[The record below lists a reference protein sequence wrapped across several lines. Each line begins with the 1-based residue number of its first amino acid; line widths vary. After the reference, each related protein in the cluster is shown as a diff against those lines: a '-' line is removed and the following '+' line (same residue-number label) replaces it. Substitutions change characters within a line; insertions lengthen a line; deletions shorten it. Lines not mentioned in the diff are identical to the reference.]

1 MFSKIRSIFKKH
13 EFGEDLRKNKGLLN
27 ATIQQLFQINGIYEE
42 EDLEP
47 EKIKKMLDDIDI
59 SYAVRKVSM
68 GVSSRDWEIVSLVEE
83 EMEKNKEVYQRLSRL
98 NVYKFIKQLDKSRY
112 YGYGGFELVWDEG
125 YNLKELVEIPQEYMI
140 CEKGAWSV
148 KIGDKEINLD
158 DPLKYIVVTY
168 NDSLSEVH
176 GKSVLKP
183 IVGTYEAKNSIRDK
197 MRAIA
202 ERYGEVIT
210 VFAYDGNADEDDI
223 KARAEQLKNM
233 KGRSV
238 VAIPVWDKSLKDS
251 VHFINLADLKT
262 EIHTN
267 LEDRWKGE
275 ISKYILGADYSGS
288 NSGTGSFSRDKL
300 QQVEQEKQE
309 EEILK
314 FIRESFQN
322 LIVADAMM
330 YGYNSEDFYIKF
342 EKEKTVEEESKTN
355 KAKEEVNTQKA
366 NTIKTLS
373 EAGYELSPQYVSD
386 SLGIP
391 IEVITKKETKE
402 FARGRN
408 REYK

>member
-1 MFSKIRSIFKKH
+1 MFNKIKNVFRKS
-13 EFGEDLRKNKGLLN
+13 EFGSDLRNNKGLLN
-27 ATIQQLFQINGIYEE
+27 VTIQQLFQINGSYES

-47 EKIKKMLDDIDI
+47 SKVKEMLDDIDI
-59 SYAVRKVSM
+59 AYAIRKMSM
-68 GVSSRDWEIVSLVEE
+68 GVSSRDWEIVALVEDDE
-83 EMEKNKEVYQRLSRL
+83 ERKREIYQRLSKI
-98 NVYKFIKQLDKSRY
+98 NIYKFIKQLDRTRY
-112 YGYGGFELVWDEG
+112 YGYGGFELVWDEEF
-125 YNLKELVEIPQEYMI
+125 NLKELIEIPQEYMK
-140 CEKGAWSV
+140 CEKGVWSV
-148 KIGDKEINLD
+148 KIGDKEIKLD

-168 NDSLSEVH
+168 NDSLSEIH

-183 IVGTYEAKNSIRDK
+183 IVGTYDAKNSIRDK

-202 ERYGEVIT
+202 DRYGEVIT
-210 VFAYDGNADEDDI
+210 VFAYDGNAEEEDI

-233 KGRSV
+233 RGRNV

-275 ISKYILGADYSGS
+275 ISKFILGADYSGS
-288 NSGTGSFSRDKL
+288 DAGTGSFARDKL

-314 FIRESFQN
+314 FIRESFQKL
-322 LIVADAMM
+322 LIADGMI
-330 YGYNSEDFYIKF
+330 YGYNHEDFYIKF
-342 EKEKTVEEESKTN
+342 EKEKTEEEESKSD

-366 NTIKTLS
+366 NTIKILS

-386 SLGIP
+386 TLGIP
-391 IEVITKKETKE
+391 LEVITKKDIKE
-402 FARGRN
+402 FARGR
-408 REYK
+408 RK